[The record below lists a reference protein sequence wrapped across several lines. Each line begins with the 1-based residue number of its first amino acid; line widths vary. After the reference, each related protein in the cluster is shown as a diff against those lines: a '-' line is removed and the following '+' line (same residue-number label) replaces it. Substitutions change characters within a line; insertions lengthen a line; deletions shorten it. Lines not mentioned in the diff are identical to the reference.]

1 MSEGTG
7 NHVILIHFHQEKT
20 NKSNLRI
27 SQPLAQ
33 LYTPLCINRAYHG
46 VSALSTFLYNP
57 IYKNDQYSA
66 GRDNTSQ
73 LHQLPQVLRIPDP
86 WAKSHQL
93 PLSVT
98 TLA

>member
-33 LYTPLCINRAYHG
+33 LYTLLCINRAYHG

-57 IYKNDQYSA
+57 IYKKNQYSV

-86 WAKSHQL
+86 WAKSHLL